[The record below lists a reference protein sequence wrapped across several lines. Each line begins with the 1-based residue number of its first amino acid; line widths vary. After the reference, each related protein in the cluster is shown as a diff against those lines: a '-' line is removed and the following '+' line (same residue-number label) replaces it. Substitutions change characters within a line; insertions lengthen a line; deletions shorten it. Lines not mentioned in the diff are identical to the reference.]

1 MEGHYAFAPLESHAG
16 VGGGECGYMLSQ
28 YLQGIAD

>member
-16 VGGGECGYMLSQ
+16 GGFYMLSQ

>member
-16 VGGGECGYMLSQ
+16 GGGGGCEYMLSQ